1 MERVREPREGDIA
14 GAGAEPAGRDSPPP
28 AAARRPDSV
37 SRRLHPAVQ
46 VGWALRAAFNGF
58 LLAIGA
64 TLAASFLV
72 ERFPGLPLRPALLG
86 PVLSVAFVSLGLAH
100 ARRLFATWSYAVRP
114 DEVVASYGVV
124 WRVTRSIPRVRVQH
138 VDVSSGPVD
147 RALGLAHVSLHV
159 AGSLGPVLTIPGLA
173 PADAE
178 AIREALLESAR
189 AS

>member
-1 MERVREPREGDIA
+1 MREPPQGEAVA
-14 GAGAEPAGRDSPPP
+14 GAAAEPSGPDSPPP
-28 AAARRPDSV
+28 VVARPLASV

-46 VGWALRAAFNGF
+46 VGWALRAVVNGF
-58 LLAIGA
+58 LLATGA
-64 TLAASFLV
+64 TLAASFVV

-86 PVLSVAFVSLGLAH
+86 PVLAVAFVSLGLAH

-124 WRVTRSIPRVRVQH
+124 WRVTRSIPRIRVQH

>member
-1 MERVREPREGDIA
+1 MSVTQPHHR
-14 GAGAEPAGRDSPPP
+14 GAAV
-28 AAARRPDSV
+28 AARATLRMEGVVQDPGPV

-46 VGWALRAAFNGF
+46 LGWSLRAVVNGF
-58 LLAIGA
+58 LLATVVTVG
-64 TLAASFLV
+64 ASFLG
-72 ERFPGLPLRPALLG
+72 ERLPWLPLRPALVG
-86 PVLSVAFVSLGLAH
+86 PLVSVLLVTLGLLH
-100 ARRLFATWSYAVRP
+100 ARRLFATWSYAIRA
-114 DEVVASYGVV
+114 DDVVARYGVV

-147 RALGLAHVSLHV
+147 RALGLVQVSLHV

-189 AS
+189 TS